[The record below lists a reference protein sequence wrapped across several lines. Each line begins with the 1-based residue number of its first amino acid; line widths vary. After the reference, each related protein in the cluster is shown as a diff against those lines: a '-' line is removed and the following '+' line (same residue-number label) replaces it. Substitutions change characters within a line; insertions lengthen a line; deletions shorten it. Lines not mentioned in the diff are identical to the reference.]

1 MFAAKELGNNIRNY
15 RRRKGLSQGTL
26 AERLCVTPQSVSKWE
41 HGTAMPGLDSLCMM
55 AQILNVSTDALLG
68 TQNSTERV
76 MIGIDGG
83 GTKTEFILFSES
95 WKILKRIVLDSCNP
109 NAIGIEESV
118 AVFSRGIDALTA
130 YNPNVCG
137 IYIGASGFGL
147 GKSGAEVQALLEKK
161 YPDIKICSGN
171 DILNVIACATDAD
184 RCVAVI
190 CGTGSIVFAK
200 EQEKLTRLTG
210 WGYLLSKLGSG
221 FDIGRDVLYAAL
233 QEREGLGQ
241 TTILTQAVEKKL
253 GCTVADA
260 IMEIYSHDQSYI
272 ASFAPLA
279 VEAYHAGDQVAR
291 EILCANAGRIAQVIN
306 HAAERYDCGRIVV
319 LSGGMFTSAKCF
331 LQLVKEQLNPRLETI
346 VPRNPQVY
354 GACLLCARMCNASCE
369 NASEKFWMQYQ
380 ELLKK

>member
-1 MFAAKELGNNIRNY
+1 MFTAKELGNNIRNY
-15 RRRKGLSQGTL
+15 RMRRGLSQGAL

-41 HGTAMPGLDSLCMM
+41 RGTAVPSLDSLCLL
-55 AQILNVSTDALLG
+55 AQTLNVSADALLG

-83 GTKTEFILFSES
+83 GTKTEFVMFTES
-95 WKILKRIVLDSCNP
+95 WKILKRVVLDSCNP

-118 AVFSRGIDALTA
+118 SVFCRGINMLTA
-130 YNPNVCG
+130 QNPNVCG

-147 GKSGAEVQALLEKK
+147 GKSGEQVQALLEKR

-200 EQEKLTRLTG
+200 EGEKLTRLTG

-233 QEREGLGQ
+233 QDAEGLGSA
-241 TTILTQAVEKKL
+241 TSLTQAVEHKL

-260 IMEIYSHDQSYI
+260 IMDIYSHDQSYI

-279 VEAYHAGDQVAR
+279 VEAYDAGDAVAK
-291 EILCANAGRIAQVIN
+291 EILCANADRLAEVIN
-306 HAAERYDCGRIVV
+306 HAAQTYDCGKIVV
-319 LSGGMFTSAKCF
+319 LSGGMFTSARCF
-331 LQLVKEQLNPRLETI
+331 TTLVQERIRPELEMI
-346 VPRNPQVY
+346 VPQNPQVY
-354 GACLLCARMCNASCE
+354 GACLLCARMCGAE
-369 NASEKFWMQYQ
+369 TEHASEKFWKQYQ
-380 ELLKK
+380 KLIQK